1 MLGGGVIQVL
11 HTTMRVE
18 GYLDQHYGGVRSKV
32 ISFTRRRESVKFPEK
47 TYVTLEWLLIGE
59 VLNVV

>member
-1 MLGGGVIQVL
+1 ML